1 MGHPVVHFQIGAKD
15 AAAAAEFYSQLFG
28 WSATPVPDMPYH
40 MLQTGSALGIQ
51 GGIGAA
57 ANDAEAVVTF
67 YVEVPDVGAALARA
81 VELGGTVIQPAVE
94 VMPTLTLGMF
104 TDLEGRAVGLSRDT
118 TPRPVAAPVKRK
130 VERAKKSPKKPKG
143 KKDKKDKKGAGKAKS
158 KGRKK

>member
-57 ANDAEAVVTF
+57 ANDACKRRSKSVT
-67 YVEVPDVGAALARA
+67 V
-81 VELGGTVIQPAVE
+81 
-94 VMPTLTLGMF
+94 
-104 TDLEGRAVGLSRDT
+104 
-118 TPRPVAAPVKRK
+118 
-130 VERAKKSPKKPKG
+130 
-143 KKDKKDKKGAGKAKS
+143 
-158 KGRKK
+158 